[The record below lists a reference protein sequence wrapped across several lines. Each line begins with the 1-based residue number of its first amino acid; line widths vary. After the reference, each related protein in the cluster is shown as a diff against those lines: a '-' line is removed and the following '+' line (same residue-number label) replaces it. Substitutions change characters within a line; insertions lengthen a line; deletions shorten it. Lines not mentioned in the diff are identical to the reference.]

1 MKLCLVSSLFAE
13 RKKKSGNVCPR
24 SLYHFIATRYTK
36 MENTL
41 VTYRRL
47 STCMPATRVQMKVSD
62 KSVLIKFPL
71 VKISYSTPIKL

>member
-1 MKLCLVSSLFAE
+1 
-13 RKKKSGNVCPR
+13 
-24 SLYHFIATRYTK
+24 

-71 VKISYSTPIKL
+71 VKISYSPPIKLLRSTTVAKSTFTQGDI